1 MATFE
6 TLPRF
11 EANWLALTLE
21 EQAMFRRVVLE
32 AFEPDLAT
40 PDRPFHPALRVRE
53 LAGCPG
59 VFEVTWSNDGRAT
72 FSYGAER
79 VPGQPHVI
87 WRQIGGFATR
97 SQAGRRGSPG
107 IETGAGVGIAWQGP
121 AREVQG

>member
-11 EANWLALTLE
+11 EANWLVLTR
-21 EQAMFRRVVLE
+21 EQRVMFQKVTLE
-32 AFEPDLAT
+32 AFEPDLVA
-40 PDRPFHPALRVRE
+40 PDRHFRPALRVRE

-59 VFEVTWSNDGRAT
+59 VFEVTWSDDGRAA

-87 WRQIGGFATR
+87 WRQIGSFAR
-97 SQAGRRGSPG
+97 QSNSRHAAGDATKMS
-107 IETGAGVGIAWQGP
+107 GAIG
-121 AREVQG
+121 